1 VSDPA
6 ETSEQPGTRISFGS
20 WAFSFGPFADDPWPF
35 DRLCK
40 YAARVG
46 YDGVEINGFRPHPHH
61 DDYADDQSC
70 ASLRASIRDAGL
82 GISGY
87 APDFTRV
94 PPAEAPLEAYLAEID
109 ATRAFCERMG
119 ISLLRTDTVSP
130 PADLAPEEYDRRFAQ
145 LTTAWKAAAARCRRS
160 GVTLIW
166 EFEPGFWLNRPSEV
180 RRVAEAVDDE
190 GFAILFDTS
199 HARTGVAGSRHP
211 GTPEILDGGV
221 PAYAR
226 LLADRIGHL
235 HLIDN
240 DGSLH
245 DDETSAHLQ
254 FGEGDI
260 DFWAT
265 LDALSDVLPRLDWWT
280 VDFCFSPTTER
291 DAEAAV
297 PIVRDLLA
305 RTRR

>member
-1 VSDPA
+1 VSDPGQTVGQT
-6 ETSEQPGTRISFGS
+6 ETRISFGS
-20 WAFSFGPFADDPWPF
+20 WAFSFGPFAGDPWPF
-35 DRLCK
+35 DRLCE

-70 ASLRASIRDAGL
+70 ARLLASIRDTGL

-94 PPAEAPLEAYLAEID
+94 PPAEAPLDDYLTEID

-130 PADLAPEEYDRRFAQ
+130 PVDLAPQEYDRRFAQ
-145 LTTAWKAAAARCRRS
+145 LTKAWQAAAERCRRS

-180 RRVAEAVDDE
+180 RRVADAVDDE

-199 HARTGVAGSRHP
+199 HARTSAAGSRNP

-254 FGEGDI
+254 FGDGDI
-260 DFWAT
+260 DFDAT
-265 LDALSDVLPRLDWWT
+265 LSALSDVLPRLDWWT

-291 DAEAAV
+291 DAELAV

-305 RTRR
+305 RIRQ

>member
-1 VSDPA
+1 MSDPSDTTKRA
-6 ETSEQPGTRISFGS
+6 ETKISFGS

-35 DRLCK
+35 DRLCD
-40 YAARVG
+40 YAARAG

-61 DDYADDQSC
+61 HDYADDQSC
-70 ASLRASIRDAGL
+70 ARLRASIHDAGL

-94 PPAEAPLEAYLAEID
+94 PPAEAPLDDYLTEID

-130 PADLAPEEYDRRFAQ
+130 PVELAREEYDRRFAN
-145 LTTAWKAAAARCRRS
+145 LTKAWQAAAERCRRS

-180 RRVAEAVDDE
+180 RRVAETVDNE

-199 HARTGVAGSRHP
+199 HARTGAAGSRNP
-211 GTPEILDGGV
+211 GTQEILDGGV

-226 LLADRIGHL
+226 LLADRIAHL

-254 FGEGDI
+254 FGDGDI
-260 DFWAT
+260 DFDAT
-265 LDALSDVLPRLDWWT
+265 LDALSAVLPRLDWWT
-280 VDFCFSPTTER
+280 VDFCFSATTER
-291 DAEAAV
+291 DAEVAV

-305 RTRR
+305 RTKQ